1 MKSIKITKAGTYAD
15 PKVSLPHL
23 VVKEGDVVPVREQMA
38 DIMCGEY
45 HAAELIDESV
55 EETSDTPDDETEGED
70 QTDDPIQAL
79 VDAHGKKVLAAACAE
94 ADLDTD
100 GNKTELATRL
110 VESGITE
117 IVTE

>member
-15 PKVSLPHL
+15 PIVSLPHL
-23 VVKEGDVVPVREQMA
+23 TVKEGDVVEVREQMA

-55 EETSDTPDDETEGED
+55 EETSDDETEGED
-70 QTDDPIQAL
+70 KTDDPSQAL